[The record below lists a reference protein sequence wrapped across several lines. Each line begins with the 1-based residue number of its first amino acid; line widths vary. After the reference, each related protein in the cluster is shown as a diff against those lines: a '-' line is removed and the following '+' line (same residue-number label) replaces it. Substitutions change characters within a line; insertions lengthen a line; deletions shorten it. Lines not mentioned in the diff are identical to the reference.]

1 MIFIVSLIST
11 IFILLIII
19 LLLEYRSRNRQ
30 ALARRMRY
38 YAGEMDNPQARDKTK
53 ERKTLTERFI
63 DLLRSGGRL
72 LSNIRHARGLDFKM
86 QKAGIPL
93 LGTEFLVLLGLSF
106 VLTIVIAFLV
116 SKKWYAGILAAFV
129 VVMAEWIFV
138 LLKIDRREA
147 AFTNQLGDCL
157 MMVANAMRAGF
168 SFLQAMELVSKEM
181 EPPMSDEFKHVMRD
195 INLGATVE
203 RALNDMDQRVGSPDF
218 SLVVTA
224 VLIQQQVGGDL
235 ARILDTISD
244 TIQDR
249 IRMRREVRT
258 LTAQGRMSGWV
269 LAALPVAL
277 GALITF
283 MNPSHIE
290 PLFTEKIG
298 QIAIGIAI
306 VMEIVGFII
315 IQRIVDIDV

>member
-1 MIFIVSLIST
+1 MIFAVSLICT
-11 IFILLIII
+11 VFILLILIF
-19 LLLEYRSRNRQ
+19 LLEYRSRNRQ

-38 YAGEMDNPQARDKTK
+38 YAGDMETQEAPKA
-53 ERKTLTERFI
+53 RKTLAERFRE
-63 DLLRSGGRL
+63 LLRSGGRL

-93 LGTEFLVLLGLSF
+93 LGTEFLLLLGISF
-106 VLTIVIAFLV
+106 VLSAVIAYII
-116 SKKWYAGILAAFV
+116 SKRWYVGVIIALL
-129 VVMAEWIFV
+129 VVMVEWIYV
-138 LLKIDRREA
+138 LLKINRREA

-168 SFLQAMELVSKEM
+168 SFLQAMDLVSKEM

-195 INLGATVE
+195 INLGASVE
-203 RALNDMDQRVGSPDF
+203 RALDDMDQRVSSPDF

-235 ARILDTISD
+235 AHILDTISD

-269 LAALPVAL
+269 LAALPFAL
-277 GALITF
+277 AALISVT
-283 MNPSHIE
+283 NPSYLE
-290 PLFTEKIG
+290 PLFQERIG
-298 QIAIGIAI
+298 QIAIVGAI
-306 VMEIVGFII
+306 FMVVIGFFVIN
-315 IQRIVDIDV
+315 RIVDIDV

>member
-1 MIFIVSLIST
+1 MIFLVSLIST
-11 IFILLIII
+11 IFIMLIII
-19 LLLEYRSRNRQ
+19 LLLEYRSRSRR

-38 YAGEMDNPQARDKTK
+38 YAGDMDNSQDKPK
-53 ERKTLTERFI
+53 ERKTLSERLMG
-63 DLLRSGGRL
+63 LLRSGGKL
-72 LSNIRHARGLDFKM
+72 LSNIRHARGLDSKM

-93 LGTEFLVLLGLSF
+93 LGTEFLLVMGISF
-106 VLTIVIAFLV
+106 FLTIVISYIV
-116 SKKWYAGILAAFV
+116 SRKWYVGILLAIV
-129 VVMAEWIFV
+129 IVMAEWIYV

-157 MMVANAMRAGF
+157 LMVANAMRAGF
-168 SFLQAMELVSKEM
+168 SFLQAMDLVSKEM
-181 EPPMSDEFKHVMRD
+181 EPPMSTEFQHVMRD
-195 INLGATVE
+195 ISLGATVE
-203 RALNDMDQRVGSPDF
+203 RALDDMDRRVSSPDF

-235 ARILDTISD
+235 AHILDTISG

-269 LAALPVAL
+269 LAALPFAL
-277 GALITF
+277 GALISIT
-283 MNPSHIE
+283 NPSYIE
-290 PLFTEKIG
+290 PLFTERIG
-298 QIAIGIAI
+298 QMAI
-306 VMEIVGFII
+306 VFAIILVLIGFLV

>member
-11 IFILLIII
+11 LFILLILI
-19 LLLEYRSRNRQ
+19 LLLEYRSRNRR

-38 YAGEMDNPQARDKTK
+38 YAGDMDTQEKPK
-53 ERKTLTERFI
+53 ERKPLAERFM
-63 DLLRSGGRL
+63 DLLHSAGQH

-93 LGTEFLVLLGLSF
+93 LGTEFLILLALSAF
-106 VLTIVIAFLV
+106 VSTAIVAIV
-116 SKKWYAGILAAFV
+116 TKKLFAGILVAIV
-129 VVMAEWIFV
+129 VVAAEWVYI
-138 LLKIDRREA
+138 LLKISRREA

-168 SFLQAMELVSKEM
+168 SFLQAMDLVAKEM
-181 EPPMSDEFKHVMRD
+181 EPPISEEFKHVMRD
-195 INLGATVE
+195 IGLGASVE
-203 RALNDMDQRVGSPDF
+203 RALDDMDKRVSSPDF

-235 ARILDTISD
+235 AHILDTISD

-249 IRMRREVRT
+249 IRMRREIRT
-258 LTAQGRMSGWV
+258 LTSQGRISGYV
-269 LAALPVAL
+269 LGVLPFALAAFISV
-277 GALITF
+277 T
-283 MNPSHIE
+283 NPGYLE
-290 PLFTEKIG
+290 PLFTERLG
-298 QIAIGIAI
+298 QIAIGIAV
-306 VMEIVGFII
+306 VMVLIGFII

>member
-1 MIFIVSLIST
+1 MIFAVSLICT
-11 IFILLIII
+11 IFVLLILIF
-19 LLLEYRSRNRQ
+19 LLEYRSRNRQ

-38 YAGEMDNPQARDKTK
+38 YAGDMETQEAPKARKA
-53 ERKTLTERFI
+53 LAERFRE
-63 DLLRSGGRL
+63 LLRNGGRL

-93 LGTEFLVLLGLSF
+93 LGTEFLLLLGISIVLSA
-106 VLTIVIAFLV
+106 VIAYII
-116 SKKWYAGILAAFV
+116 SKRWYVGVIIALL
-129 VVMAEWIFV
+129 VVMVEWIYV
-138 LLKIDRREA
+138 LLKINRREA

-168 SFLQAMELVSKEM
+168 SFLQAMDLVSKEM

-195 INLGATVE
+195 INLGASVE
-203 RALNDMDQRVGSPDF
+203 RALDDMDQRVSSPDF

-235 ARILDTISD
+235 AHILDTISD

-269 LAALPVAL
+269 LAALPFAL
-277 GALITF
+277 AALISVT
-283 MNPSHIE
+283 NPSYLE
-290 PLFTEKIG
+290 PLFQERIG
-298 QIAIGIAI
+298 QIAIVGAI
-306 VMEIVGFII
+306 FMVVIGFFVIN
-315 IQRIVDIDV
+315 RIVDIDV

>member
-1 MIFIVSLIST
+1 MIFLVSLIST

-19 LLLEYRSRNRQ
+19 LLLEYRSRNRR

-38 YAGEMDNPQARDKTK
+38 YAGDMDSSQEQPK
-53 ERKTLTERFI
+53 EHKTLSERFMG
-63 DLLRSGGRL
+63 LLRSGGRL

-93 LGTEFLVLLGLSF
+93 LGTEFLILLGLSF
-106 VLTIVIAFLV
+106 FLAVLI
-116 SKKWYAGILAAFV
+116 AFV
-129 VVMAEWIFV
+129 VTKKLYVGFMVAIALVMVEWIYV

-168 SFLQAMELVSKEM
+168 SFLQAMDLVSKEM
-181 EPPMSDEFKHVMRD
+181 EPPISDEFKHVMRD
-195 INLGATVE
+195 INLGASVE
-203 RALNDMDQRVGSPDF
+203 RALEDMDQRVSSPDF

-235 ARILDTISD
+235 AHILDTISD

-249 IRMRREVRT
+249 IRMRREVKT

-269 LAALPVAL
+269 LAALPFVL
-277 GALITF
+277 GAFISIA
-283 MNPSHIE
+283 NPGYIE
-290 PLFTEKIG
+290 PLFTERIG
-298 QIAIGIAI
+298 QMAI
-306 VMEIVGFII
+306 VCACVMVLIGFLV

>member
-1 MIFIVSLIST
+1 MIFAVSLICT
-11 IFILLIII
+11 IFVLLILI

-38 YAGEMDNPQARDKTK
+38 YAGDMDVQEKPKA
-53 ERKTLTERFI
+53 RKTLAERFRE
-63 DLLRSGGRL
+63 LLRSGGKL

-86 QKAGIPL
+86 QQAGIPL
-93 LGTEFLVLLGLSF
+93 LGTEFLILLGISMA
-106 VLTIVIAFLV
+106 V
-116 SKKWYAGILAAFV
+116 AFV
-129 VVMAEWIFV
+129 VGSFVSSRLHVGVLAALGVAMAEWAYV
-138 LLKIDRREA
+138 LFRIDRREA

-168 SFLQAMELVSKEM
+168 SFLQAMDLISKEM
-181 EPPMSDEFKHVMRD
+181 EPPMSEEFKHVMRD
-195 INLGATVE
+195 INLGASVE
-203 RALNDMDQRVGSPDF
+203 RALDDMDKRVNSPDF

-235 ARILDTISD
+235 AHILDTISE

-269 LAALPVAL
+269 LAALPIVTGL
-277 GALITF
+277 LISSISPGY
-283 MNPSHIE
+283 MD
-290 PLFTEKIG
+290 PLFNDRWG
-298 QIAIGIAI
+298 HIAIAIAV
-306 VMEIVGFII
+306 VMELVGFFV
-315 IQRIVDIDV
+315 IQRIVNIDV

>member
-1 MIFIVSLIST
+1 MIFVVSLIST
-11 IFILLIII
+11 IFILLILV
-19 LLLEYRSRNRQ
+19 LLLEYRSRNRR

-38 YAGEMDNPQARDKTK
+38 YAGDMDNPQQGKTK
-53 ERKTLTERFI
+53 ERKTLTERLRE
-63 DLLRSGGRL
+63 LLRSGGKL

-93 LGTEFLVLLGLSF
+93 LGTEFLLLLGVSFFLS
-106 VLTIVIAFLV
+106 IIIAFIV
-116 SKKWYAGILAAFV
+116 SKKLYVGFMVGIV
-129 VVMAEWIFV
+129 VVMAEWIYV

-168 SFLQAMELVSKEM
+168 SFLQAMDLVSKEM

-195 INLGATVE
+195 ISLGASVE
-203 RALNDMDQRVGSPDF
+203 RALDDMDKRVCSPDF

-235 ARILDTISD
+235 AHILDTISD

-269 LAALPVAL
+269 LAALPFVL
-277 GALITF
+277 GAFISVV
-283 MNPSHIE
+283 NPGYIE
-290 PLFTEKIG
+290 PLFTERIG
-298 QIAIGIAI
+298 QMAI
-306 VMEIVGFII
+306 VFAIVLVLLGFLV

>member
-1 MIFIVSLIST
+1 MIFAVSLICT
-11 IFILLIII
+11 IFVLLILI

-38 YAGEMDNPQARDKTK
+38 YAGDMDVQEKPKA
-53 ERKTLTERFI
+53 RKTLAERFRE
-63 DLLRSGGRL
+63 LLRSGGKL

-86 QKAGIPL
+86 QQAGIPL
-93 LGTEFLVLLGLSF
+93 LGTEFLILLGISMA
-106 VLTIVIAFLV
+106 V
-116 SKKWYAGILAAFV
+116 AFV
-129 VVMAEWIFV
+129 VGSFVSSRLHVGVLAALGVAMAEWAYV
-138 LLKIDRREA
+138 LFRIDRREA

-168 SFLQAMELVSKEM
+168 SFLQAMDLISKEM

-195 INLGATVE
+195 INLGASVE
-203 RALNDMDQRVGSPDF
+203 RALDDMDKRVNSPDF

-235 ARILDTISD
+235 AHILDTISE

-258 LTAQGRMSGWV
+258 LTAQGRMSGWI
-269 LAALPVAL
+269 LAALPVATGL
-277 GALITF
+277 LISSISPGY
-283 MNPSHIE
+283 MD
-290 PLFTEKIG
+290 PLFNDRWG
-298 QIAIGIAI
+298 HIAIAIAV
-306 VMEIVGFII
+306 VMELVGFFV
-315 IQRIVDIDV
+315 IQRIVNIDV

>member
-1 MIFIVSLIST
+1 MIFVVSLIST
-11 IFILLIII
+11 LFILLILI
-19 LLLEYRSRNRQ
+19 LLLEYRSRSRR

-38 YAGEMDNPQARDKTK
+38 YAGDMDSSQSKPQ
-53 ERKTLTERFI
+53 EQKTLPERLMG
-63 DLLRSGGRL
+63 LLRSGGKL

-93 LGTEFLVLLGLSF
+93 LGTEFLLLMGLSF
-106 VLTIVIAFLV
+106 FLTIVIAFII
-116 SKKWYAGILAAFV
+116 SKKIYIGFMIAIV
-129 VVMAEWIFV
+129 VVLAEWIYV
-138 LLKIDRREA
+138 LLKIDRRES

-181 EPPMSDEFKHVMRD
+181 EPPISEEFKHVMRD
-195 INLGATVE
+195 IGLGASVE
-203 RALNDMDQRVGSPDF
+203 RALEDMDERVSSPDF

-235 ARILDTISD
+235 AHILDTISD

-269 LAALPVAL
+269 LAALPFAL
-277 GALITF
+277 GAFIS
-283 MNPSHIE
+283 MVNPSYIE
-290 PLFTEKIG
+290 PLFTERIG
-298 QIAIGIAI
+298 QMAIAFGVVMVLIGFF
-306 VMEIVGFII
+306 V

>member
-1 MIFIVSLIST
+1 MIFAVSLICT
-11 IFILLIII
+11 LFILLLVI
-19 LLLEYRSRNRQ
+19 LLLEYRSRSKR

-38 YAGEMDNPQARDKTK
+38 YAGDMDTLEKPQ
-53 ERKTLTERFI
+53 ERKTLAERFMG
-63 DLLRSGGRL
+63 LLRSGGKL

-93 LGTEFLVLLGLSF
+93 LGTEFLILMGLS
-106 VLTIVIAFLV
+106 AFLSAV
-116 SKKWYAGILAAFV
+116 ILSILTKKLFAGVLVAIV
-129 VVMAEWIFV
+129 VVMAEWIYI
-138 LLKIDRREA
+138 LMKINRREA
-147 AFTNQLGDCL
+147 SFTNQLGDCL

-181 EPPMSDEFKHVMRD
+181 EPPISDEFKHVMRD
-195 INLGATVE
+195 ISLGASVE
-203 RALNDMDQRVGSPDF
+203 RALDDMDKRVNSPDF

-235 ARILDTISD
+235 AHILDTISD

-249 IRMRREVRT
+249 IKMRREVRT

-269 LAALPVAL
+269 LAALPFAL
-277 GALITF
+277 AALISVS
-283 MNPSHIE
+283 NPSYLE

-306 VMEIVGFII
+306 LMVIFGFIV

>member
-1 MIFIVSLIST
+1 MIFVVSLICT
-11 IFILLIII
+11 IFILLILIF
-19 LLLEYRSRNRQ
+19 LLEYRSRNRQ

-38 YAGEMDNPQARDKTK
+38 YAGDMDVQEKPKA
-53 ERKTLTERFI
+53 RKTLAERFRE
-63 DLLRSGGRL
+63 LLRSGGKL

-86 QKAGIPL
+86 QQAGIPL
-93 LGTEFLVLLGLSF
+93 LGTEFLILLGISMA
-106 VLTIVIAFLV
+106 V
-116 SKKWYAGILAAFV
+116 AFV
-129 VVMAEWIFV
+129 VGSFVSSRLHVGVLAALGVAMAEWAYV
-138 LLKIDRREA
+138 LFRIDRREA

-168 SFLQAMELVSKEM
+168 SFLQAMDLISKEM
-181 EPPMSDEFKHVMRD
+181 EPPMSEEFKHVMRD
-195 INLGATVE
+195 INLGASVE
-203 RALNDMDQRVGSPDF
+203 RALDDMDKRVNSPDF

-235 ARILDTISD
+235 AHILDTISE

-269 LAALPVAL
+269 LAALPIVTGL
-277 GALITF
+277 LISSISPGY
-283 MNPSHIE
+283 MD
-290 PLFTEKIG
+290 PLFSNRWG
-298 QIAIGIAI
+298 HIAIAVAI
-306 VMEIVGFII
+306 VLELIGFFI